1 MYYAGME
8 KLLDKEVAEISKMKQ
23 PQQNYLASASIRP
36 LSQNYLLVQRNFS
49 KPERTQAKPV
59 RKSRKVTDKLSIKRL
74 QSIERGLIESSEEE
88 EESVHDSNMFSS
100 LHFKQETIHQ
110 LASLARI
117 DKKETQP
124 SPVQATLKVEVESV
138 PKEKLNRDA
147 LKYITDNKFTFFAA
161 DFSIS
166 LASCFS
172 LDKLIPLNY
181 NPWSFHF

>member
-8 KLLDKEVAEISKMKQ
+8 KLLDKEVVEISKMKQ
-23 PQQNYLASASIRP
+23 PQQNYLASASIHP
-36 LSQNYLLVQRNFS
+36 LSQNCLLVQRHFS
-49 KPERTQAKPV
+49 KPERAQAKPV

-88 EESVHDSNMFSS
+88 EESVHSNMFSS

-124 SPVQATLKVEVESV
+124 SPAQATLKVEAEPIV
-138 PKEKLNRDA
+138 PK
-147 LKYITDNKFTFFAA
+147 
-161 DFSIS
+161 
-166 LASCFS
+166 
-172 LDKLIPLNY
+172 
-181 NPWSFHF
+181 